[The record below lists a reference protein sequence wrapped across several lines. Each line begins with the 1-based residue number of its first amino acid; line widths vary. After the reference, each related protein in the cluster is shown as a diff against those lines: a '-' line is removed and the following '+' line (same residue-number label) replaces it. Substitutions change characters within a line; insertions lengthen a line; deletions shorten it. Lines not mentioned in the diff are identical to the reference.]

1 MGNAWEGSEH
11 LGRVSAQQSVYL
23 QGPTLGL
30 HMRQGVRGWGK
41 GALASGN
48 RVSPALAP
56 VRGLWLGQHRAF
68 GGVGARGWGEA
79 GASPQLQSVPL
90 SKKRGAGGI

>member
-1 MGNAWEGSEH
+1 
-11 LGRVSAQQSVYL
+11 
-23 QGPTLGL
+23 
-30 HMRQGVRGWGK
+30 MRQGVRGWGK

-48 RVSPALAP
+48 MVSPALAP

-68 GGVGARGWGEA
+68 GGGVGARGWGEA